1 MLQTDRRTLTEA
13 RQRRHQQPLLAERR
27 PIALGVLDQLVG
39 FRHPERAAAAL
50 QPVVEQ
56 DAGDLSA
63 FAGPGAVAEK
73 PAAAEADGVFSVVGR
88 GRDDVEGLVHRP
100 RSGEMTA
107 MGLAGRDHAFDLGVG
122 QHAVRDDI
130 GGKVRPIAWLGRRH
144 RRHRHRLH
152 QLGGVSLR
160 AGNTDRLQS
169 VSFIKRLGDVA
180 ALDRHPVDG
189 LIGQLNR
196 LRLGPH
202 RRDGGRARRNALRPC
217 GGGTNHRAG
226 DDWRGKREPRRNG
239 IRDPA
244 KQGCGIGGATVQS
257 RKRRRIGR
265 GQTVDHG
272 QARVDGRAML
282 GIDQSIDGGREHDA
296 PALLQPD
303 EGIGPHRI
311 VGRAVRAGDR
321 NEPASLGKTR
331 ERRADMAQG
340 GVGHAAIDIRERGE
354 RRVHEHDG
362 RSDAGVEV
370 IMDVRGVKAGDGD
383 TGEQMAQQP
392 GARLGQLIENERPAR
407 EFGEDGEQ
415 AGAGRRFQ
423 HEIGA
428 RDRGGGAGR
437 EAEGDR
443 RRELLKRLA
452 FLGAARVGGQ
462 KGRDLGQH
470 RQYGGGRGCPR
481 EHGGAELAQE
491 QDGRRLASIVGGLPV
506 PGAIGVGT
514 AEGGDH
520 GCAEHRCV
528 DTLAAFEMGQDHP
541 CGMNQR
547 VGRNRNERR
556 DRARY
561 GREGGRGSGNHRH
574 EGNLGRAGTG
584 RAEGRSLSTPTAQTR
599 PGCPL
604 PLNGPV
610 LGARSFDQLID
621 LKWHGSSSTAFERRG
636 RKGDVAWACWQNGH

>member
-1 MLQTDRRTLTEA
+1 MLQADRRPLTEA
-13 RQRRHQQPLLAERR
+13 RQRRHQKPLLPERR

-39 FRHPERAAAAL
+39 FRHPYRAAAAL

-56 DAGDLSA
+56 DTCDLATLAGA
-63 FAGPGAVAEK
+63 GAVAEK
-73 PAAAEADGVFSVVGR
+73 PAAAEADGAFSIVGR
-88 GRDDVEGLVHRP
+88 GRDDVECLIHRP

-107 MGLAGRDHAFDLGVG
+107 MGVAGGDHAFELGVG

-130 GGKVRPIAWLGRRH
+130 GGQVWPIAWPGRRH
-144 RRHRHRLH
+144 RRHRRRLH
-152 QLGGVSLR
+152 QPGGVSLR

-169 VSFIKRLGDVA
+169 VSFIQRLGDVA

-189 LIGQLNR
+189 LIGELNR
-196 LRLGPH
+196 LRLGP
-202 RRDGGRARRNALRPC
+202 RGRDGGRARRNALRPC

-321 NEPASLGKTR
+321 DESATLGKTR

-340 GVGHAAIDIRERGE
+340 GVGHAAIDARERGE
-354 RRVHEHDG
+354 RRVHEHHA
-362 RSDAGVEV
+362 RTDAGVEV
-370 IMDVRGVKAGDGD
+370 IVDLRGVVAGDGD
-383 TGEQMAQQP
+383 AGEQMAQQP
-392 GARLGQLIENERPAR
+392 GARFGQFIENERPAR
-407 EFGEDGEQ
+407 EFGENGEQ
-415 AGAGRRFQ
+415 PRASRRFQ
-423 HEIGA
+423 HEIGGC
-428 RDRGGGAGR
+428 DRRGGAGR
-437 EAEGDR
+437 QAESDR

-452 FLGAARVGGQ
+452 LLGAAGVGG
-462 KGRDLGQH
+462 KKAGDLGQH
-470 RQYGGGRGCPR
+470 RQHGDGRSYPR

-520 GCAEHRCV
+520 
-528 DTLAAFEMGQDHP
+528 
-541 CGMNQR
+541 
-547 VGRNRNERR
+547 
-556 DRARY
+556 
-561 GREGGRGSGNHRH
+561 
-574 EGNLGRAGTG
+574 
-584 RAEGRSLSTPTAQTR
+584 
-599 PGCPL
+599 
-604 PLNGPV
+604 
-610 LGARSFDQLID
+610 
-621 LKWHGSSSTAFERRG
+621 
-636 RKGDVAWACWQNGH
+636 